1 MESAVLFS
9 LTVISTFA
17 FYALLAWGL
26 GLIFGQLN
34 VVNVAH
40 GDLAMVGAYTM
51 FVLEP
56 VIPFFPRILVA
67 LIVGLVVGLAAE
79 RLLLAR
85 LYAQGMLATLLA
97 MWGVGIVLRQLAE
110 AIFGPTP
117 ASVSA
122 PITGSIEVLGT
133 TYPAYRLVAAAL
145 CLMIVAA
152 CLATV
157 FLTPLGLRLRAS
169 IDNRSMAA
177 SLGIPPTRMITGAFM
192 LGTTLAVLAGALQS
206 PMLGVTPSA
215 GVGLLAP
222 AFFAVML
229 GRRGSMISPVVGAFV
244 VALLDTVLRTFLPET
259 AAGLIFF
266 VALIALIAL
275 RPQGLDW
282 RFPSWKIPRTAI
294 A

>member
-1 MESAVLFS
+1 MGAFVLFALS
-9 LTVISTFA
+9 VFSTFA

-40 GDLAMVGAYTM
+40 GDLAMVGAYVM

-56 VIPFFPRILVA
+56 IVPFFPRLLLAIIVG
-67 LIVGLVVGLAAE
+67 LIVGLLVE
-79 RLLLAR
+79 KLLLSR

-117 ASVSA
+117 ASVVA
-122 PITGSIEVLGT
+122 PISGSIEVLGAV
-133 TYPAYRLVAAAL
+133 YPVYRLIAAGMCLAVVVL
-145 CLMIVAA
+145 CL
-152 CLATV
+152 LAV

-177 SLGIPPTRMITGAFM
+177 SIGIPPMRMITGAFV

-222 AFFAVML
+222 VFFAVML
-229 GRRGSMISPVVGAFV
+229 GRPGSMIGPVVGAFV
-244 VALLDTVLRTFLPET
+244 VALLDTTLRTLLPET
-259 AAGLIFF
+259 GAGIFF
-266 VALIALIAL
+266 FLALFALIAL

-282 RFPSWKIPRTAI
+282 RFPTWKSARTAT